1 MGKKS
6 GPPPPDYTAL
16 AEKTAA
22 SANDQLLNQTWAN
35 RMTQVNP
42 WGTVSYT
49 SQAAKNP
56 DGSAIVDSQGKPV
69 MAWQQN
75 TELNPEQKHALDQQM
90 SIQSGRSDIAQS
102 LMGQVSQQM
111 QNGPIDFSGFMP
123 LAGVGKGY
131 NVNATTNPFGMGIK
145 QQNIDTSA
153 QGTPQLKTALDYSGL
168 QDVQGS
174 GYSRDQAY
182 NDIYKQATSRLDP
195 QWQQKQ
201 DQLETQL
208 ANQGITR
215 GSAAFDQ
222 AMTQLGTSR
231 NDAYNQAMMSAQ
243 TGAVGQASQM
253 NAMDMALRQQQASE
267 AGNQANFYNTAQGQ
281 MFGFGSQARQ
291 QQLQAQQAAYQ
302 QALSSGQFDL
312 TRQQQG
318 FQQNLAA
325 SGQNFG
331 QQQALSQYQ
340 NTLRQQ
346 QIAEAQQ
353 QQNWSLNALNA
364 LLNGQQV
371 NGPNFANFSQAG
383 MGQGVDYSGAG
394 DKQFQAGM
402 QQQQM
407 SNQATGQM
415 LQAGAGMAG
424 MFLSDR
430 RVKTD
435 IRRIGRHPR
444 GFGIYRYRFIGESRP
459 RVGVIAQ
466 EVARVMPEAVAKVRG
481 VFMVNYAALNIGEH
495 HAH

>member
-22 SANDQLLNQTWAN
+22 SSNDQLLQQTYAN
-35 RMTQVNP
+35 RMTQTNP
-42 WGTVSYT
+42 WGTVSYD
-49 SQAAKNP
+49 SQEAKNP
-56 DGSAIVDSQGKPV
+56 DGSAVLDSSGKPI
-69 MAWQQN
+69 MSWTQN
-75 TELNPEQKHALDQQM
+75 TQLNPEQQHALDQQM
-90 SIQSGRSDIAQS
+90 SMQSGRSDIAQS
-102 LMGQVSQQM
+102 LMGQVDSQM
-111 QNGPIDFSGFMP
+111 KNGPLDFSGFNP
-123 LAGVGKGY
+123 LAGVGQAYG
-131 NVNATTNPFGMGIK
+131 VNATTGANGPGI
-145 QQNIDTSA
+145 QQQAFNTGRQDT
-153 QGTPQLKTALDYSGL
+153 PELKTGLDYSGL
-168 QDVQGS
+168 QNVQGS

-195 QWQQKQ
+195 QWEQRQG
-201 DQLETQL
+201 QLETQL

-222 AMTQLGTSR
+222 AMNQLGNQRT
-231 NDAYNQAMMSAQ
+231 DAYQQAMMGAQ
-243 TGAVGQASQM
+243 TGAVGQAQQM
-253 NAMDMALRQQQASE
+253 QAMDLGLRQQQAQE
-267 AGNQANFYNTAQGQ
+267 AGNQGNFYNSALGQ
-281 MFGFGSQARQ
+281 MFGFGTQANA

-302 QALSSGQFDL
+302 QALSSGQFDMS
-312 TRQQQG
+312 RQNQA
-318 FQQNLAA
+318 FNQNAAA
-325 SGQNFG
+325 SSQNFG
-331 QQQALSQYQ
+331 QQQSLAQYQ

-371 NGPNFANFSQAG
+371 SGPQFANFSQAG

-407 SNQATGQM
+407 SNAATGQA
-415 LQAGAGMAG
+415 LQAAGGMAS
-424 MFLSDR
+424 MFMMSDR

-444 GFGIYRYRFIGESRP
+444 GFGIYRYRFIGERMP
-459 RVGVIAQ
+459 RVGVMAQ
-466 EVARVMPEAVAKVRG
+466 EVARIMPEAVRSIRG
-481 VFMVNYAALNIGEH
+481 VLAVNYAALGE
-495 HAH
+495 AS